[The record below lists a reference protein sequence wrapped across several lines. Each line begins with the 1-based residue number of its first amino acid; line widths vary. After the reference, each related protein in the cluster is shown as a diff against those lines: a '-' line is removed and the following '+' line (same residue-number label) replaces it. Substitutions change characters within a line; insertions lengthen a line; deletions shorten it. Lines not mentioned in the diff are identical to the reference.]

1 MDTLK
6 VKKAWEVALAPV
18 KSLPMTAI
26 MMYMSGNSLQI
37 FSIMM
42 VWMAF
47 KNPIMGLVSTNQA
60 FARFESETNRSQIVP
75 IKLRPSY
82 RTQFSGAM
90 DLSASFNELLQAHK
104 APPIQRRPELD
115 HLEEFLKEAYRI
127 NSHISNLHNELKDV
141 RQAYLSTAQPRKTHL
156 RMGQAQR
163 YLTDRDREEIDAN
176 AKQIIR
182 ELNASIRI
190 LDDAESKRR
199 HDEEAAIRKKYGS
212 ALGALGSWA
221 AGGKKT
227 DEHEAAESR
236 ARDIGIHRDGILWFL
251 RKRLELCCATQQSM
265 MEARLTREMERN
277 RSVLANA
284 SIPLPGYTAPQEKAA
299 VKASSSSS
307 DFTSPQYESFAPDS
321 SLTEEQVQMF
331 EKGNQDMMTHYQMTL
346 DKVRTAEQSL
356 VEIAELQ
363 TVLVNNLAVQSA
375 HIEQLVADSDN
386 MVDNVGG
393 GNKELK
399 KATQR
404 PSAARYTFFAASG
417 LCGHHWGIETEARWL
432 S

>member
-1 MDTLK
+1 
-6 VKKAWEVALAPV
+6 
-18 KSLPMTAI
+18 
-26 MMYMSGNSLQI
+26 
-37 FSIMM
+37 
-42 VWMAF
+42 
-47 KNPIMGLVSTNQA
+47 
-60 FARFESETNRSQIVP
+60 
-75 IKLRPSY
+75 
-82 RTQFSGAM
+82 M
-90 DLSASFNELLQAHK
+90 DLSTSFNELLQKHK
-104 APPIQRRPELD
+104 APAISGRFGLD

-127 NSHISNLHNELKDV
+127 PTTDAAFEITSWCVLMASEPQNSHISNLHNELKDV

-156 RMGQAQR
+156 RTGQAQR
-163 YLTDRDREEIDAN
+163 YLTDRDREEVDAN

-190 LDDAESKRR
+190 LDDAENKRR
-199 HDEEAAIRKKYGS
+199 HDEEIAIRKRYGS
-212 ALGALGSWA
+212 GLGALGSWA
-221 AGGKKT
+221 AGGRKT
-227 DEHEAAESR
+227 EEHEAAEGK
-236 ARDIGIHRDGILWFL
+236 ARDVGIHRDGVLWFL

-284 SIPLPGYTAPQEKAA
+284 NIPLPGYNPAQERRSSVKSSGSSLPPPQ
-299 VKASSSSS
+299 
-307 DFTSPQYESFAPDS
+307 QESFEADP
-321 SLTEEQVQMF
+321 SLTEEQIQMF

-386 MVDNVGG
+386 MVENVGG

-417 LCGHHWGIETEARWL
+417 LCMFLIVWDLVI
-432 S
+432 

>member
-1 MDTLK
+1 
-6 VKKAWEVALAPV
+6 
-18 KSLPMTAI
+18 
-26 MMYMSGNSLQI
+26 
-37 FSIMM
+37 
-42 VWMAF
+42 
-47 KNPIMGLVSTNQA
+47 
-60 FARFESETNRSQIVP
+60 
-75 IKLRPSY
+75 
-82 RTQFSGAM
+82 
-90 DLSASFNELLQAHK
+90 
-104 APPIQRRPELD
+104 
-115 HLEEFLKEAYRI
+115 
-127 NSHISNLHNELKDV
+127 
-141 RQAYLSTAQPRKTHL
+141 
-156 RMGQAQR
+156 MGQAQR

-346 DKVRTAEQSL
+346 DKVRCVSSTTPKPKITVYNCRREHEATNLINHRTAEQSL

-417 LCGHHWGIETEARWL
+417 LCMFLIVWDLVI
-432 S
+432 

>member
-1 MDTLK
+1 
-6 VKKAWEVALAPV
+6 
-18 KSLPMTAI
+18 
-26 MMYMSGNSLQI
+26 
-37 FSIMM
+37 
-42 VWMAF
+42 
-47 KNPIMGLVSTNQA
+47 
-60 FARFESETNRSQIVP
+60 
-75 IKLRPSY
+75 
-82 RTQFSGAM
+82 M
-90 DLSASFNELLQAHK
+90 DLSVPFNELLQTHK
-104 APPIQRRPELD
+104 APPIQRDHGLD
-115 HLEEFLKEAYRI
+115 RLDEFLAEAYRI

-156 RMGQAQR
+156 RTGQAQR

-190 LDDAESKRR
+190 LDDAENKRR
-199 HDEEAAIRKKYGS
+199 YDEEAAIRRKYGS
-212 ALGALGSWA
+212 GFGALGSWA

-227 DEHEAAESR
+227 DEHELAEGK
-236 ARDIGIHRDGILWFL
+236 ARDAGIHRDGVMWFL

-284 SIPLPGYTAPQEKAA
+284 SIPLPGYNASQEKSH
-299 VKASSSSS
+299 VPSSTSSGLP
-307 DFTSPQYESFAPDS
+307 TSSLADS

-404 PSAARYTFFAASG
+404 PSAARYTFFAAGG
-417 LCGHHWGIETEARWL
+417 LCMFLIVWDLVI
-432 S
+432 